1 MSVKFLLFFLNS
13 PPMTRDVTCSRLYLD
28 GKNRRQYQMNFLF
41 ILHRIHVSPP
51 EYVTI
56 LFYIFRII
64 LNMVD
69 LHISTSIV
77 TIIVYQWFILLAMVI
92 ITNNNNNDNNNKGNL
107 RKWLLLHMGLT
118 HIPLAL
124 HCLFITEYH
133 WLTIMTESQTEKI
146 YNHET
151 SLFMQNT
158 GACTV

>member
-1 MSVKFLLFFLNS
+1 
-13 PPMTRDVTCSRLYLD
+13 
-28 GKNRRQYQMNFLF
+28 MNFLF

-92 ITNNNNNDNNNKGNL
+92 
-107 RKWLLLHMGLT
+107 
-118 HIPLAL
+118 
-124 HCLFITEYH
+124 
-133 WLTIMTESQTEKI
+133 MTK
-146 YNHET
+146 
-151 SLFMQNT
+151 
-158 GACTV
+158 